1 MVDKCEFTSS
11 TPEMTIHVVGGVY
24 QEHCTH
30 PKWNHTYGSAGR
42 AAIAIGSMGD
52 SVVLHSY
59 MGSDAKDEISQMAAW
74 LGDVQI
80 QATPISG
87 SVGFSYLHDM
97 AVPTISGVPK
107 PLYQNLNIRE
117 TKVVRFGMLEGD
129 AVVDAEW
136 AVYDPQNAGAVV
148 SFGANGSQAKHLALV
163 LNAWEARQLAEMPDQ
178 SPEACAPVIAQKE
191 GAEVVVIKMGPRGAL
206 VWFEGAASMVPA
218 FRTKNVWKI
227 GSGDCFVAH
236 FANEWMGKGKSAADS
251 ARAASLAT
259 AFYCEHQQLPTVE
272 DLRGFNPPEVEI
284 SVAYASGEQREVY
297 LAGPFFD
304 LSQIWL
310 IEQARDGLRE
320 VGLKVFSPYHDIGL
334 GSADDVVEK
343 DLQAIKKAHL
353 VFAVVD
359 GLDAGTVYEVGYGRA
374 LGKPVVVYSERE
386 KGGESLK
393 MMEGSGCVM
402 CTNFATS
409 IYSVLWEA
417 VKI

>member
-1 MVDKCEFTSS
+1 MAGRCGFTWS
-11 TPEMTIHVVGGVY
+11 TLEMTIHVVGGVY
-24 QEHCTH
+24 REYCTR
-30 PKWNHTYGSAGR
+30 PRWVQTYGSAGR
-42 AAIAIGSMGD
+42 AAIAIGSMGS

-59 MGSDAKDEISQMAAW
+59 LDSKAQDEILQIAAW
-74 LGDVQI
+74 LGDVHI
-80 QATPISG
+80 EATPITG
-87 SVGFSYLHDM
+87 GVGFTYLHDM
-97 AVPTISGVPK
+97 AVPTIYGVPK
-107 PLYQNLNIRE
+107 NPFQSLNVHE

-148 SFGANGSQAKHLALV
+148 SFRANGSQAKHLALV
-163 LNAWEARQLAEMPDQ
+163 LNAWEAMQLAEMPDHP
-178 SPEACAPVIAQKE
+178 PEACAPVIAQKE

-206 VWFEGAASMVPA
+206 VWQAGTINVVPA
-218 FRTKNVWKI
+218 YRTKNVWKI

-236 FANEWMGKGKSAADS
+236 FAHEWMGKGKSPADS

-259 AFYCEHQQLPTVE
+259 AYYCEHQQLPTAE
-272 DLRGFNPPEVEI
+272 DLRDFNPPEVEV
-284 SVAYASGEQREVY
+284 SAAYASGEPREVY

-304 LSQIWL
+304 LAQIWL

-353 VFAVVD
+353 IFAVVD
-359 GLDAGTVYEVGYGRA
+359 GLDAGTVYEVGFARA

-393 MMEGSGCVM
+393 MMEGSNCVM

-409 IYSVLWEA
+409 IYSALWEA